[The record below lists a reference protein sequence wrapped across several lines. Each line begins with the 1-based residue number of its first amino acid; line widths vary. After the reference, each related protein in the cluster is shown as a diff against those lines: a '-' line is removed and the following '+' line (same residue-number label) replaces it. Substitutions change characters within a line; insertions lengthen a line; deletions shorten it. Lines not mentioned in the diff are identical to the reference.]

1 MRKNN
6 ILSWKDCFQLIRYCP
21 QWKNLWIMSLCF
33 LGLGILMDIGWK
45 GAFWPGPLMI
55 SIIPSMVVSLLPP
68 MATPAL
74 AASSRKAQD
83 IFTKTYPLLYGLT
96 DLMGMAIIIGTRFIW
111 LAVGVEEQEIAYSLL
126 CLSFYNILCGIY
138 VPIFYK
144 HPVIAYIILFAVC
157 GTNGYFLGYNT
168 GESLAQ
174 NAIQI
179 PFAFSLGGS
188 IAIALLSTIAAALLM
203 AVIFFAMRKSP
214 VPDMAIKTYMGS
226 KK

>member
-21 QWKNLWIMSLCF
+21 QWKNLWITSLCF

-68 MATPAL
+68 MATPGL

-83 IFTKTYPLLYGLT
+83 IFTKTYPILYGLT
-96 DLMGMAIIIGTRFIW
+96 DLMGMAIIIGTRFVW

-138 VPIFYK
+138 VPVFYK
-144 HPVIAYIILFAVC
+144 HPVIAYIILFATC
-157 GTNGYFLGYNT
+157 GTTGFFMGY
-168 GESLAQ
+168 ESGTYLVVKIFHMSFDFTLAPC
-174 NAIQI
+174 II
-179 PFAFSLGGS
+179 V
-188 IAIALLSTIAAALLM
+188 ALLSTVVGAILM
-203 AVIFFAMRKSP
+203 ALISYVMRKSP
-214 VPDMAIKTYMGS
+214 VPDMAVRNYIGS